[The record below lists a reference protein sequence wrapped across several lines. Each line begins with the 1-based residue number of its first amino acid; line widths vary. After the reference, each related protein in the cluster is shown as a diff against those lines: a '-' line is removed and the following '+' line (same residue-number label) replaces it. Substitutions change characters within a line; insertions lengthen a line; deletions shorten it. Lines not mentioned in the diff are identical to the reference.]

1 MANLGVAGNG
11 ADHRRCV
18 NDRFEKLQPAYLGA
32 EARQDPSGE
41 ATWDLLAGTLSR
53 EQVELTRRV
62 GDAIQAEVPT
72 YRMIPRE
79 ALETEVGL
87 ELAQVL
93 QPGAETSAAL
103 TDRQRGELAAVG
115 EERARQGVPVDD
127 MLRAWRI
134 GIEVVVGYAREVGRR
149 LRVDDAGVLEF
160 VQSAL
165 AWSDLAMVATTR
177 AHRRAERAAT
187 CAADERQA
195 NFVRG
200 TLLGTVP
207 SVELRIQAEMYGLD
221 PACEYVALRGRLGQP
236 ITQFQLERA
245 LGLDDS
251 AHERCGLC
259 ATVDGDV
266 AGFSIEAPPRHIEG
280 IVGFGPARPLERL
293 AESYRSAARALVTAE
308 ACGLRGA
315 YDIASLGLR
324 PALAL
329 DTEVSEVLRR
339 RYLQPLASTSSAG
352 ELIAT
357 LRAYLACGMHVERT
371 ATQLFVHQNTVR
383 YRIARFEELTGA
395 SLADTEVLLEVWW
408 ALELSAMNV

>member
-1 MANLGVAGNG
+1 MANLHSAGNG
-11 ADHRRCV
+11 VDQRHGC
-18 NDRFEKLQPAYLGA
+18 N
-32 EARQDPSGE
+32 EAFGD
-41 ATWDLLAGTLSR
+41 ATWDVLAGTLLG
-53 EQVELTRRV
+53 EQGELARRV
-62 GDAIQAEVPT
+62 CEAIEAELSA

-79 ALETEVGL
+79 ALDAEVGL
-87 ELAQVL
+87 ELVQVL
-93 QPGAETSAAL
+93 QSLRTARPAL
-103 TDRQRGELAAVG
+103 TDRECAELAAVG

-134 GIEVVVGYAREVGRR
+134 GIEVVVGYAREVGQR
-149 LRVDDAGVLEF
+149 LGIDNARVLEF

-165 AWSDLAMVATTR
+165 AWSDLAMVTTTR
-177 AHRRAERAAT
+177 AHRRAELAVARV
-187 CAADERQA
+187 ADEHHA
-195 NFVRG
+195 SFVRG

-221 PACEYVALRGRLGQP
+221 PAGEYVAVRARLGQA
-236 ITQFQLERA
+236 ITQCQLERA
-245 LGLDDS
+245 LGLHDS

-259 ATVDGDV
+259 AVVDGDV
-266 AGFSIEAPPRHIEG
+266 AGFLSEAPPIRIEG
-280 IVGFGPARPLERL
+280 IVGVGPPRPLERL

-308 ACGLRGA
+308 ACGLQGA

-329 DTEVSEVLRR
+329 DTEVGELLRR
-339 RYLQPLASTSSAG
+339 RYVQPLAAANSAG

-408 ALELSAMNV
+408 ALELSAMNL

>member
-1 MANLGVAGNG
+1 MANLRAVGNRV
-11 ADHRRCV
+11 DHRHRC
-18 NDRFEKLQPAYLGA
+18 NDGLEKLRLGYLGA
-32 EARQDPSGE
+32 EAGYVLSSD
-41 ATWDLLAGTLSR
+41 ATWDLLAGTLSG
-53 EQVELTRRV
+53 EQTELTRRV
-62 GDAIQAEVPT
+62 GDAIRAEIPT

-79 ALETEVGL
+79 ALDTEVGV

-93 QPGAETSAAL
+93 RPAARIPAAL
-103 TDRQRGELAAVG
+103 TDRQHAELAAVG

-127 MLRAWRI
+127 VLRAWRI
-134 GIEVVVGYAREVGRR
+134 GIEVVVGYAREVGQR
-149 LRVDDAGVLEF
+149 LSIDDARVLEF

-165 AWSDLAMVATTR
+165 AWSDLAMVVTTR
-177 AHRRAERAAT
+177 AHRRVELAGT
-187 CAADERQA
+187 YAADERHA
-195 NFVRG
+195 NFVRE

-207 SVELRIQAEMYGLD
+207 SAELRIQAEMYGLD
-221 PACEYVALRGRLGQP
+221 PADEYVAVRARLGQRV
-236 ITQFQLERA
+236 TQCQLERA
-245 LGLDDS
+245 LGLHDS
-251 AHERCGLC
+251 AVERCGLC
-259 ATVDGDV
+259 AVVDGDV
-266 AGFSIEAPPRHIEG
+266 AGFLTEAPPSHVEG

-408 ALELSAMNV
+408 ALELSAMNL